1 MFREIEGLYKK
12 ESSYNNI
19 TRKSYKVYISII
31 IIMWIFGMLDV
42 PVIMIPLSFFMLWAM
57 KRISEKEL
65 KQKFKFDFN
74 KKNKGNRIKDE
85 INKQEVKLIRDYL
98 SSKDML
104 NQAIVNN
111 LISHYRN
118 LNIPKTQGSNFIA
131 IVSCIISLII
141 PFISKDGFDVE
152 SLSKVI
158 PYFVSLIIVCGMV
171 YLSYKQLFTLTKSI
185 KGEKGMH
192 ERLEEI
198 LSDILVETISKE
210 ENYNGKMK
218 VDKKIKRV
226 NC

>member
-1 MFREIEGLYKK
+1 M
-12 ESSYNNI
+12 
-19 TRKSYKVYISII
+19 
-31 IIMWIFGMLDV
+31 
-42 PVIMIPLSFFMLWAM
+42 
-57 KRISEKEL
+57 
-65 KQKFKFDFN
+65 
-74 KKNKGNRIKDE
+74 
-85 INKQEVKLIRDYL
+85 
-98 SSKDML
+98 
-104 NQAIVNN
+104 
-111 LISHYRN
+111 
-118 LNIPKTQGSNFIA
+118 
-131 IVSCIISLII
+131 
-141 PFISKDGFDVE
+141 
-152 SLSKVI
+152 I